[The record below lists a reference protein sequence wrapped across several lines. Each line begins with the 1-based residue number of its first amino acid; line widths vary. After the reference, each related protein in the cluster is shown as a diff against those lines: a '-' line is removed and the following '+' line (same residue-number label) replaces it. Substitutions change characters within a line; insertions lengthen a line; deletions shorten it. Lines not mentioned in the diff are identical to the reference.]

1 MEGPSAAHFIFI
13 PGVLLIGL
21 VLGYVMGSRSARAEI
36 ETRKRRA
43 RE

>member
-13 PGVLLIGL
+13 PAVLLIGL
-21 VLGYVMGSRSARAEI
+21 VLGYVMGGRSARAEL
-36 ETRKRRA
+36 EKRKRRV